1 MKRVIGILGLLL
13 TASYGSAQ
21 VQVPALSPEAEVEQT
36 IGLSEVEIEYSRPS
50 VRDREIFGSLISYGE
65 LWRLGA
71 NKNTTIS
78 LSTEA
83 TIAGKDVAAGTYAVY
98 ARPDKKSWEIY
109 LYSETENWGVPDE
122 WDESKVVATFEK
134 EVQDVEHVESLTL
147 GFEQL
152 TTKTCDFFIAWE
164 SSKIVLPM
172 EFPTEKLT
180 EKSIVTTMQGEEIS
194 ERDYYGAASYYLN
207 AEKELKSAL
216 EYIKTA
222 VEMRGEEAFWYLR
235 KQALIEYK
243 LGMKE
248 NAVKTAK
255 RSLESAKKADNSRYV
270 EMNQTSIK
278 EWENE

>member
-1 MKRVIGILGLLL
+1 MKRIIGILGLLL

-50 VRDREIFGSLISYGE
+50 VRDREIFGSLLTYGE

-83 TIAGKDVAAGTYAVY
+83 TIAGEAVAAGTYAVY
-98 ARPDKKSWEIY
+98 ARPDKKSWKIY
-109 LYSETENWGVPDE
+109 LYSKTENWGVPDE
-122 WDESKVVATFEK
+122 WDESKVVATLEA
-134 EVQDVEHVESLTL
+134 EVQDVEQVESLTL
-147 GFEQL
+147 GFEEL

-180 EKSIVTTMQGEEIS
+180 EESILATMQGEEIN

-222 VEMRGEEAFWYLR
+222 IEMRGEEAFWYLR

-270 EMNQTSIK
+270 EMNQTSIE
-278 EWENE
+278 EWETE